1 MFSHLKSILVLLL
14 LTVFPANMYSQ
25 CAMCKA
31 VIENGDETLAEGI
44 NNGITYLMVFPY
56 ILVGVLLYFI
66 YRYKKRVK
74 N

>member
-1 MFSHLKSILVLLL
+1 MLRYKHFFIAAFLLL
-14 LTVFPANMYSQ
+14 SKFGYAQ

-31 VIENGDETLAEGI
+31 VVENGDISMAEGV

-56 ILVGVLLYFI
+56 LLIGVLFFTL
-66 YRYKKRVK
+66 YRYRKRIK

>member
-1 MFSHLKSILVLLL
+1 MLKKQFLFVFLAFIFSIKS
-14 LTVFPANMYSQ
+14 VFSQ

-31 VIENGDETLAEGI
+31 VVENGDASLAEGI

-56 ILVGVLLYFI
+56 ILVGILLFTI
-66 YRYKKRVK
+66 YRYNKKAK

>member
-1 MFSHLKSILVLLL
+1 MVKS
-14 LTVFPANMYSQ
+14 TYSQ

-31 VIENGDETLAEGI
+31 VVENGDASLAESV

-56 ILVGVLLYFI
+56 ILVGVLFYFLY
-66 YRYKKRVK
+66 RHKKKVK

>member
-1 MFSHLKSILVLLL
+1 MLNHFKYLLVFIFIFLSTSNSL
-14 LTVFPANMYSQ
+14 SQ

-31 VIENGDETLAEGI
+31 VVETGDVTMAEGI

-56 ILVGVLLYFI
+56 LLIGVLFYFI
-66 YRYKKRVK
+66 YRYKKRAK

>member
-1 MFSHLKSILVLLL
+1 MSKYLTCFFVILVMFVSS
-14 LTVFPANMYSQ
+14 TPMYSQ

-31 VIENGDETLAEGI
+31 VVESGDVTMAEGI

-56 ILVGVLLYFI
+56 ILIGVLFYFI
-66 YRYKKRVK
+66 YRYKKGVK

>member
-1 MFSHLKSILVLLL
+1 MRKLVVFLVLLL
-14 LTVFPANMYSQ
+14 GVLNSYGQ

-31 VIENGDETLAEGI
+31 VIENGNESMAEGV

-56 ILVGVLLYFI
+56 ILVGFLIYTI
-66 YRYKKRVK
+66 YRYKKGLK

>member
-1 MFSHLKSILVLLL
+1 MLKKKLILELFFIVLSSK
-14 LTVFPANMYSQ
+14 TTFSQ

-31 VIENGDETLAEGI
+31 VVENGDVSMAEGV

-56 ILVGVLLYFI
+56 LLIGVLFYSI
-66 YRYKKRVK
+66 YRYNKKVK

>member
-1 MFSHLKSILVLLL
+1 MSNYYKYLLVFVLVFSNTTYS
-14 LTVFPANMYSQ
+14 YSQ

-31 VIENGDETLAEGI
+31 VVENGDVTMVEGI

-56 ILVGVLLYFI
+56 LLIGLLFYFI
-66 YRYKKRVK
+66 YRYKKGAK